1 MSPKSP
7 EATEKKTMVDPCH
20 QSDQKSIEIKMQL
33 YLGQVRYVRAGP
45 VSDLRLRLFVFQNKK

>member
-1 MSPKSP
+1 
-7 EATEKKTMVDPCH
+7 MVDPCH
-20 QSDQKSIEIKMQL
+20 QNHQKSIEIKMQL